1 MSSLEP
7 ATRERLELETRV
19 LAAALRLSLEYG
31 DSEGSSLAHEQI
43 FRLLKAC
50 QEIGESESLALPS
63 SQASADLPLVLPS
76 IDKGRRMPDIDWFA
90 PAQEES
96 ASGNNGPDTTAQ
108 NATPVDINAPV
119 PVPAESGVAAKPA
132 IELVKSRSLSAEL
145 EDSIDSLYDLLG
157 APHNATSGGIHLRFL
172 FKVRRIMRYIQ
183 AHPELRGVERKTVLK
198 RLQSYWIA
206 HDILSDSQ
214 TRASYDERMSGSSE
228 EDDDTDDT
236 VSSTVNTRPPM
247 RIGELLQSSGLLEKT
262 ELEIAADMH
271 KAMPELM
278 FGAFLVKQGFVKEDD
293 LECVLI
299 GQTLIKSGELD
310 LGQFQKVMETRAQD
324 TSIKLS
330 QLLVETGLVTPQRIA
345 EVLITL
351 PVEEVGLSDLAP
363 KKEAVH
369 VPPPPKDPVSINLKN
384 AIPSW
389 KDQLDWNAPE
399 EESSEPAPQ
408 TAPVLLPP
416 VADHAHAVPG
426 DVDTSAV
433 APSTQADGAG
443 QEMTSEIGTQTGEVS
458 AVGTQTG
465 EVNALVQPVITS
477 GAAAPEDKQSLY
489 DTAQLKPITED
500 ESETEPVPYNAAQYE
515 ITSENPVITDDEVI
529 VEKAEQQEVEVFDA
543 TDSTSGDITPGAA
556 NSAPVLP
563 LDQAPDEPR
572 KARKHSLLDLM
583 VDLVT
588 PELKDEAEEPG
599 TEPLLSTVLGDKES
613 GDLDT
618 VLFGPAEPPSDH
630 NEVLSDDFEMLRDA
644 VDISSVMPS
653 HRGSQSAT
661 TGPQPVLSEQEDV
674 QDPQAAPGTLPAGSV
689 ASRPAKV
696 ETAED
701 VFFGEEDD
709 VNDVVH
715 LDLAVDEI
723 LDLPDPGDVAASE
736 AAALAA
742 AAKDTKIDSWSI
754 VSMPASYLAS
764 YLLDEEEP
772 VANNKGTTNGATSG
786 TANSGKK
793 HLEPPED
800 RERGKFRRR
809 RGR

>member
-31 DSEGSSLAHEQI
+31 DTEGSSLAHEQI

-63 SQASADLPLVLPS
+63 SQSSVDMPLVLPS
-76 IDKGRRMPDIDWFA
+76 VDKGRRMPDIDWFA
-90 PAQEES
+90 PAEEM
-96 ASGNNGPDTTAQ
+96 ATSGDNGPDITSQDAIPADTSA
-108 NATPVDINAPV
+108 AV
-119 PVPAESGVAAKPA
+119 PVLADTEVASKLAV
-132 IELVKSRSLSAEL
+132 ELVKSRSLSAEL
-145 EDSIDSLYDLLG
+145 QDSIDSLYELLG
-157 APHNATSGGIHLRFL
+157 APHNATSGVIHLRFL
-172 FKVRRIMRYIQ
+172 FKVRRILRYIQ
-183 AHPELRGVERKTVLK
+183 AHPELRGVERKAVLK

-214 TRASYDERMSGSSE
+214 TRASYDERVSGSGE
-228 EDDDTDDT
+228 EGDDDSDT
-236 VSSTVNTRPPM
+236 VSSTVTARPTM

-310 LGQFQKVMETRAQD
+310 LGQFQKVMETRALD

-330 QLLVETGLVTPQRIA
+330 QLLVESGLVTPQRIA

-363 KKEAVH
+363 KKEAAV

-399 EESSEPAPQ
+399 DASSELAPQ
-408 TAPVLLPP
+408 PESVISSAA
-416 VADHAHAVPG
+416 ADQSHSASQ
-426 DVDTSAV
+426 TSL
-433 APSTQADGAG
+433 G
-443 QEMTSEIGTQTGEVS
+443 IGTQTGEVT

-465 EVNALVQPVITS
+465 EVNALVQPVMTS
-477 GAAAPEDKQSLY
+477 GAATQEDKQSLY
-489 DTAQLKPITED
+489 DTAQLRPISED
-500 ESETEPVPYNAAQYE
+500 EPEPEVEIEPEPYNAAQYE
-515 ITSENPVITDDEVI
+515 ITAENPVITDDEVI
-529 VEKAEQQEVEVFDA
+529 EEKAESQELEVFDT
-543 TDSTSGDITPGAA
+543 TDSPVRDITSGAVTDT
-556 NSAPVLP
+556 PVLSLEKP
-563 LDQAPDEPR
+563 AEEPR

-588 PELKDEAEEPG
+588 PELKDEEEEPG
-599 TEPLLSTVLGDKES
+599 TEPLLSTVLGDKEG

-618 VLFGPAEPPSDH
+618 MLFGPAEPQPASDLGETPEH
-630 NEVLSDDFEMLRDA
+630 GPELSDDFEMLRDA
-644 VDISSVMPS
+644 VDIASAMPA
-653 HRGSQSAT
+653 HTGSESAI
-661 TGPQPVLSEQEDV
+661 TGPQPVLPQRED
-674 QDPQAAPGTLPAGSV
+674 DQALSPPPPPPPPDALPAASV
-689 ASRPAKV
+689 VSRPTKV

-772 VANNKGTTNGATSG
+772 AENDTKSTADGAPSAA
-786 TANSGKK
+786 ANSGKK

>member
-31 DSEGSSLAHEQI
+31 DTEGSSLAHEQI

-50 QEIGESESLALPS
+50 QEIGESESLALPTAYAS
-63 SQASADLPLVLPS
+63 SDTVVLPAV
-76 IDKGRRMPDIDWFA
+76 DKGRRMPDIDWFA
-90 PAQEES
+90 PAEEVATS
-96 ASGNNGPDTTAQ
+96 GDISPDFTPASTTPA
-108 NATPVDINAPV
+108 NIDAGI
-119 PVPAESGVAAKPA
+119 PVPADIEVAAKPVV
-132 IELVKSRSLSAEL
+132 ELVKHRPLSREL
-145 EDSIDSLYDLLG
+145 EDSIESLYDLLE
-157 APHNATSGGIHLRFL
+157 APHSASASGIHLRFL
-172 FKVRRIMRYIQ
+172 FKVRRILRYIQ
-183 AHPELRGVERKTVLK
+183 AHPDLRGVERKNVLK

-214 TRASYDERMSGSSE
+214 TRTSYDERRSGGA
-228 EDDDTDDT
+228 DDDDSDDT
-236 VSSTVNTRPPM
+236 VSSAVAARPSM

-310 LGQFQKVMETRAQD
+310 LGQFQNIMEKRAQD
-324 TSIKLS
+324 TSVKLS
-330 QLLVETGLVTPQRIA
+330 QLLVESGMVTPQRIA
-345 EVLITL
+345 EVLISL

-363 KKEAVH
+363 KKEPAVM
-369 VPPPPKDPVSINLKN
+369 PMPAKDPVSINLKN

-389 KDQLDWNAPE
+389 KDQLDWNSPE
-399 EESSEPAPQ
+399 EDSEVVA
-408 TAPVLLPP
+408 TADKQ
-416 VADHAHAVPG
+416 AETVP
-426 DVDTSAV
+426 DAV
-433 APSTQADGAG
+433 AAPSATG
-443 QEMTSEIGTQTGEVS
+443 QDMTGDLGTQTGEVT
-458 AVGTQTG
+458 AVGVQTG
-465 EVNALVQPVITS
+465 EVNAIGTVIS
-477 GAAAPEDKQSLY
+477 AGHGAEQTNKSLY
-489 DTAQLKPITED
+489 DTAQLSPISED
-500 ESETEPVPYNAAQYE
+500 EPVPYNAAQYE
-515 ITSENPVITDDEVI
+515 ITSENPVITDDEV
-529 VEKAEQQEVEVFDA
+529 VEQDEQPESAVPPVESIIDVDTDDGAVVDTPAQAE
-543 TDSTSGDITPGAA
+543 
-556 NSAPVLP
+556 
-563 LDQAPDEPR
+563 DEPR

-588 PELKDEAEEPG
+588 PELKDEEEEAG
-599 TEPLLSTVLGDKES
+599 TEPLLSTVLGEKEPA
-613 GDLDT
+613 DLDT
-618 VLFGPAEPPSDH
+618 VLFGPPQPIIEAGVQTEES
-630 NEVLSDDFEMLRDA
+630 EVLSDDFEMLKDA
-644 VDISSVMPS
+644 VDVGEELIM
-653 HRGSQSAT
+653 HQANQSAT
-661 TGPQPVLSEQEDV
+661 TGPQPVLSDDE
-674 QDPQAAPGTLPAGSV
+674 PPTAPRHS
-689 ASRPAKV
+689 KI
-696 ETAED
+696 ETAEE

-715 LDLAVDEI
+715 LDMAVDEI

-742 AAKDTKIDSWSI
+742 AAKDTKVDSWSI

-772 VANNKGTTNGATSG
+772 SAGAGKGTTDGAASSSS
-786 TANSGKK
+786 NSGKK